1 MIIHN
6 IRIQNFKSIYGSQT
20 FNFDNLKGLIKLSGP
35 IGSGKTTIAEAILWG
50 LYGTVKGQN
59 NGQLIS
65 WNAKACEI
73 EINLTSKN
81 KKVHIVRNIYQPLIV
96 EVNGKTLSASSKRN
110 TQEILEEEIYDV
122 PKLAITKMCVISFNA
137 FNSLAA
143 MSPGETKIFL
153 DDIFG
158 FKLFSDYNNEVVIE
172 RKVKQNEQLKLNSI
186 YEETLKQIDQLKEKQ
201 TSQTMQLKES
211 VDLTGIQSQRTE
223 LVNKG
228 VSIKNKKSE
237 IKKERDLKNK
247 EFENRIQEFIA
258 KMSEAATLGK
268 QAKNNYNTFKSG
280 VCPTCGQK
288 IDQEHIDTYKNKME
302 EYAKIYRDNESEKK
316 KLEIEKHNV
325 YETYLLRMNECD
337 SDMDSLRKNIS
348 IIDAKLKSYNDSVQL
363 IQDNYDELIKEYED
377 KANNIKEE
385 LDKCDIEIGEWN
397 EMNELFTKTLRYNLL
412 ETLIPHINKSIQ
424 FFINKMDQSYKIQYD
439 QEFKPHIFVDGWDKE
454 IAYNNLSTGQRKSL
468 DLAIIFGILQNVITS
483 IDFNVFVLDEL
494 FSNMDSDARN
504 IMLNLL
510 KDTMSNDKTIF
521 VMNHAEMADDFFKYK
536 IRVKLEPRKM
546 ISQNKKNKETVV
558 VKASK
563 YELIKFI
570 TNIK

>member
-59 NGQLIS
+59 NGQLVS

-81 KKVHIVRNIYQPLIV
+81 KEVHIIRNIYQPLIV
-96 EVNGKTLSASSKRN
+96 EINGKTLLASSKRN

-172 RKVKQNEQLKLNSI
+172 RKVQQNEQLKLNSI

-363 IQDNYDELIKEYED
+363 IQDNYDDLIKEYED

-563 YELIKFI
+563 YELIKF
-570 TNIK
+570 N

>member
-6 IRIQNFKSIYGSQT
+6 IKITNFKSIYGSQT

-59 NGQLIS
+59 NGQLVS

-73 EINLTSKN
+73 EMNLTSKN
-81 KKVHIVRNIYQPLIV
+81 KEVHIIRNIYQPLIV
-96 EVNGKTLSASSKRN
+96 EINGKTLLASSKRN
-110 TQEILEEEIYDV
+110 TQEILEDEIYDV
-122 PKLAITKMCVISFNA
+122 PKLAVTKMCVISFNA

-143 MSPGETKIFL
+143 MSPSETKIFL

-158 FKLFSDYNNEVVIE
+158 FKLFSDYNNEVIIE
-172 RKVKQNEQLKLNSI
+172 RKAQQNEQLKLNSI
-186 YEETLKQIDQLKEKQ
+186 YEETLKQIEQLREKQ
-201 TSQTMQLKES
+201 AAQTIQLQES
-211 VDLTGIQSQRTE
+211 VDLSGIQSKRAK
-223 LVNKG
+223 LVNQG
-228 VSIKNKKSE
+228 VALKNKKE
-237 IKKERDLKNK
+237 DIKKERDTKNK
-247 EFENRIQEFIA
+247 EFESQIQVFVA

-268 QAKNNYNTFKSG
+268 QAKNHYNTFKSG
-280 VCPTCGQK
+280 ICPTCGQK
-288 IDQEHIDTYKNKME
+288 IDQTHIDEYKSKME
-302 EYAKIYRDNESEKK
+302 EYANVYRTNEAEKK
-316 KLEIEKHNV
+316 KIEEIKQKSYNS
-325 YETYLLRMNECD
+325 YLTKMAECD
-337 SDMDSLRKNIS
+337 TEMDSLRKQIS
-348 IIDAKLKSYNDSVQL
+348 AIDAELKSYNDSVQL
-363 IQDNYDELIKEYED
+363 IQDNYDELIKEYEE
-377 KANNIKEE
+377 KAKTIKEE
-385 LDKCDIEIGEWN
+385 LDKCDVEIGEWN

-424 FFINKMDQSYKIQYD
+424 FFINKMDQSYKVQYD

-510 KDTMSNDKTIF
+510 KETMSEDKTIF
-521 VMNHAEMADDFFKYK
+521 VMNHAEMADDFFKFK
-536 IRVKLEPRKM
+536 IRVKLESKKM
-546 ISQNKKNKETVV
+546 VTQNKRNREDVV

-563 YELIKFI
+563 YELVKF
-570 TNIK
+570 

>member
-1 MIIHN
+1 MIIHQLK
-6 IRIQNFKSIYGSQT
+6 ITNFKSIYGTQT

-35 IGSGKTTIAEAILWG
+35 IGAGKTTIAEAILWG

-81 KKVHIVRNIYQPLIV
+81 KEVHIVRNIYQPLIV

-172 RKVKQNEQLKLNSI
+172 RKFQQNEQLKLNSI

-363 IQDNYDELIKEYED
+363 IQDNYDDLIKEYED

-563 YELIKFI
+563 YELIKF
-570 TNIK
+570 N

>member
-6 IRIQNFKSIYGSQT
+6 IKITNFKSIYGSQT

-59 NGQLIS
+59 NGQLVS

-73 EINLTSKN
+73 EMNLTSKN
-81 KKVHIVRNIYQPLIV
+81 KEVHIIRNIYQPLIV
-96 EVNGKTLSASSKRN
+96 EINGKTLLASSKRN
-110 TQEILEEEIYDV
+110 TQEILEDEIYDV
-122 PKLAITKMCVISFNA
+122 PKLAVTKMCVISFNA

-143 MSPGETKIFL
+143 MSPSETKIFL

-158 FKLFSDYNNEVVIE
+158 FKLFSDYNNEVIIE
-172 RKVKQNEQLKLNSI
+172 RKAQQNEQLKLNSI
-186 YEETLKQIDQLKEKQ
+186 YEETLKQIEQLREKQ
-201 TSQTMQLKES
+201 AAQTIQLQES
-211 VDLTGIQSQRTE
+211 VDLSGIQSKRAK
-223 LVNKG
+223 LVNQG
-228 VSIKNKKSE
+228 VTLKNKKE
-237 IKKERDLKNK
+237 DIKKERDTKNK
-247 EFENRIQEFIA
+247 EFESQIQVFVA

-268 QAKNNYNTFKSG
+268 QAKNHYNTFKSG
-280 VCPTCGQK
+280 ICPTCGQK
-288 IDQEHIDTYKNKME
+288 IDQAHIDEYKSKME
-302 EYAKIYRDNESEKK
+302 EYANVYRTNEAEKK
-316 KLEIEKHNV
+316 KIEEIKQKSYNS
-325 YETYLLRMNECD
+325 YLTKMAECD
-337 SDMDSLRKNIS
+337 TEMDSLRKQIS
-348 IIDAKLKSYNDSVQL
+348 AIDAELKSYNDSVQL
-363 IQDNYDELIKEYED
+363 IQDNYDELIKEYEE
-377 KANNIKEE
+377 KAKTIKEE
-385 LDKCDIEIGEWN
+385 LDKCDVEIGEWN

-424 FFINKMDQSYKIQYD
+424 FFINKMDQSYKVQYD

-510 KDTMSNDKTIF
+510 KETMSEDKTIF
-521 VMNHAEMADDFFKYK
+521 VMNHAEMADDFFKFK
-536 IRVKLEPRKM
+536 IRVKLESKKM
-546 ISQNKKNKETVV
+546 VTQNKRNHEDVV

-563 YELIKFI
+563 YELIKF
-570 TNIK
+570 

>member
-6 IRIQNFKSIYGSQT
+6 IKITNFKSIYGSQT

-59 NGQLIS
+59 NGQLVS

-73 EINLTSKN
+73 EMNLTSKN
-81 KKVHIVRNIYQPLIV
+81 KEVHIIRNIYQPLIV
-96 EVNGKTLSASSKRN
+96 EINGKTLLASSKRN
-110 TQEILEEEIYDV
+110 TQEILEDEIYDV
-122 PKLAITKMCVISFNA
+122 PKLAVTKMCVISFNA

-143 MSPGETKIFL
+143 MSPSETKIFL

-158 FKLFSDYNNEVVIE
+158 FKLFSDYNNEVIIE
-172 RKVKQNEQLKLNSI
+172 RKAQQNEQLKLNSI
-186 YEETLKQIDQLKEKQ
+186 YEETLKQIEQLREKQ
-201 TSQTMQLKES
+201 AAQTIQLQES
-211 VDLTGIQSQRTE
+211 VDLSGIQSKRAK
-223 LVNKG
+223 LVNQG
-228 VSIKNKKSE
+228 VALKNKKE
-237 IKKERDLKNK
+237 DIKKERDTKNK
-247 EFENRIQEFIA
+247 EFESQIQVFVA

-268 QAKNNYNTFKSG
+268 QAKNHYNTFKSG
-280 VCPTCGQK
+280 ICPTCGQK
-288 IDQEHIDTYKNKME
+288 IDQAHIDEYKNKME
-302 EYAKIYRDNESEKK
+302 EYANVYRTNEVEKK
-316 KLEIEKHNV
+316 KIEEIKQKSYNS
-325 YETYLLRMNECD
+325 YLTKMAECD
-337 SDMDSLRKNIS
+337 TEMDSLRKQIS
-348 IIDAKLKSYNDSVQL
+348 AIDAELKSYNDSVQL
-363 IQDNYDELIKEYED
+363 IQDNYDELIKEYET
-377 KANNIKEE
+377 KAQTIKEE
-385 LDKCDIEIGEWN
+385 LDKCDVEIGEWN

-424 FFINKMDQSYKIQYD
+424 FFINKMDQSYKVQYD

-510 KDTMSNDKTIF
+510 KETMSEDKTIF
-521 VMNHAEMADDFFKYK
+521 VMNHAEMADDFFKFK
-536 IRVKLEPRKM
+536 IRVKLESKKM
-546 ISQNKKNKETVV
+546 VTQNKRNREDVV

-563 YELIKFI
+563 YELVKF
-570 TNIK
+570 

>member
-59 NGQLIS
+59 NGQLVS
-65 WNAKACEI
+65 WNAKSCEI
-73 EINLTSKN
+73 EMNLTSKN
-81 KKVHIVRNIYQPLIV
+81 KEVHIIRNIYQPLIV
-96 EVNGKTLSASSKRN
+96 EINGKTLLASSKRN
-110 TQEILEEEIYDV
+110 TQEILEDEIYDV
-122 PKLAITKMCVISFNA
+122 PKLAVTKMCVISFNA

-143 MSPGETKIFL
+143 MSPSETKIFL

-158 FKLFSDYNNEVVIE
+158 FKLFSDYNNEVIIE
-172 RKVKQNEQLKLNSI
+172 RKAQQNEQLKLNSI
-186 YEETLKQIDQLKEKQ
+186 YEETLKQIEQLREKQ
-201 TSQTMQLKES
+201 AAQTIQLQES
-211 VDLTGIQSQRTE
+211 VDLSGIQSKRAK
-223 LVNKG
+223 LVNQG
-228 VSIKNKKSE
+228 VAIKNKKE
-237 IKKERDLKNK
+237 DIKKERDIKNK
-247 EFENRIQEFIA
+247 EFESQIQVFVA

-268 QAKNNYNTFKSG
+268 QAKNHYNTFKSG
-280 VCPTCGQK
+280 ICPTCGQK
-288 IDQEHIDTYKNKME
+288 IDQAYIDEYKNKME
-302 EYAKIYRDNESEKK
+302 EYANIYRTNEAEKK
-316 KLEIEKHNV
+316 KIEEIKQASYNS
-325 YETYLLRMNECD
+325 YLTKMSECD
-337 SDMDSLRKNIS
+337 SEMDSLRKQIS
-348 IIDAKLKSYNDSVQL
+348 AIDAELKSYNDSVQL
-363 IQDNYDELIKEYED
+363 IQDNYDELIKEYET
-377 KANNIKEE
+377 KAKTIKEE
-385 LDKCDIEIGEWN
+385 LDKCDVEIGEWN

-424 FFINKMDQSYKIQYD
+424 FFINKMDQSYKVQYD
-439 QEFKPHIFVDGWDKE
+439 QEFKPHVFVDGWDKE

-510 KDTMSNDKTIF
+510 KETMSEDKTIF
-521 VMNHAEMADDFFKYK
+521 VMNHAEMADDFFKFK
-536 IRVKLEPRKM
+536 IRVKLESKKM
-546 ISQNKKNKETVV
+546 VTQNKRNREDVV

-563 YELIKFI
+563 YELVKF
-570 TNIK
+570 

>member
-6 IRIQNFKSIYGSQT
+6 IKITNFKSIYGSQT

-59 NGQLIS
+59 NGQLVS

-73 EINLTSKN
+73 EMNLTSKN
-81 KKVHIVRNIYQPLIV
+81 KEVHIIRNIYQPLIV
-96 EVNGKTLSASSKRN
+96 EINGKTLLASSKRN
-110 TQEILEEEIYDV
+110 TQEILEDEIYDV
-122 PKLAITKMCVISFNA
+122 PKLAVTKMCVISFNA

-143 MSPGETKIFL
+143 MNPSETKIFL

-158 FKLFSDYNNEVVIE
+158 FKLFSDYNNEVIIE
-172 RKVKQNEQLKLNSI
+172 RKAQQNEQLKLNSI
-186 YEETLKQIDQLKEKQ
+186 YEETLKQIEQLREKQ
-201 TSQTMQLKES
+201 AAQTIQLQES
-211 VDLTGIQSQRTE
+211 VDLSGIQSKRAK
-223 LVNKG
+223 LVNQG
-228 VSIKNKKSE
+228 VTLKNKKE
-237 IKKERDLKNK
+237 DIKKERDTKNK
-247 EFENRIQEFIA
+247 EFESQIQVFVA

-268 QAKNNYNTFKSG
+268 QAKNHYNTFKSG
-280 VCPTCGQK
+280 ICPTCGQK
-288 IDQEHIDTYKNKME
+288 IDQAHIDEYKNKME
-302 EYAKIYRDNESEKK
+302 EYANVYRTNEAEKK
-316 KLEIEKHNV
+316 KIEEIKQKSYNS
-325 YETYLLRMNECD
+325 YLTKMAECD
-337 SDMDSLRKNIS
+337 TEMDALRKQIS
-348 IIDAKLKSYNDSVQL
+348 AIDAELKSYNDSVQL
-363 IQDNYDELIKEYED
+363 IQDNYDELIKEYEE
-377 KANNIKEE
+377 KAKTIKEE
-385 LDKCDIEIGEWN
+385 LDKCDVEIGEWN

-424 FFINKMDQSYKIQYD
+424 FFINKMDQSYKVQYD

-510 KDTMSNDKTIF
+510 KETMSEDKTIF
-521 VMNHAEMADDFFKYK
+521 VMNHAEMADDFFKFK
-536 IRVKLEPRKM
+536 IRVKLESKKM
-546 ISQNKKNKETVV
+546 VTQNKRNREDVV

-563 YELIKFI
+563 YELVKF
-570 TNIK
+570 